1 MAENWIRFYYFES
14 KLFTI
19 FVKVYL
25 FLSLSDS
32 WINGDFPEFIVY
44 LYDEFLWNQNQT
56 EEQSGSLYAIIILY
70 LGLTLVLELDTI
82 FVMK

>member
-1 MAENWIRFYYFES
+1 MS
-14 KLFTI
+14 KDWTKKRKRNI
-19 FVKVYL
+19 TTNI
-25 FLSLSDS
+25 S
-32 WINGDFPEFIVY
+32 
-44 LYDEFLWNQNQT
+44 EFLVYDNDFYETWNRNQT